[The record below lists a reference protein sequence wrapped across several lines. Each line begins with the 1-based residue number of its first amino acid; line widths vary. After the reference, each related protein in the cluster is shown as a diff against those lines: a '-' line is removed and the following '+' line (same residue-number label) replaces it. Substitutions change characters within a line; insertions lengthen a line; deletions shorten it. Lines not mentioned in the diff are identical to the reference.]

1 LGMPSRNPNLTR
13 TLFIL
18 VVKLNSSI
26 IIIIHKH
33 GTFQDDNL
41 DSFEVT
47 ALNGLKGEPLNSIGT

>member
-1 LGMPSRNPNLTR
+1 MPSRNPNLTR

-18 VVKLNSSI
+18 VVKLNSS
-26 IIIIHKH
+26 IIHKH

>member
-1 LGMPSRNPNLTR
+1 MGMPSRNPNLTR

-18 VVKLNSSI
+18 VVKLNSS
-26 IIIIHKH
+26 IIHKH